1 MAGTA
6 LGKGFRRE
14 GMHTFQHA
22 VNADGADSNRRWD
35 QPMDIPSG
43 AEATKVGVGQWQ
55 PGLDFG
61 QFSELTVKQYY
72 SNGNVKTQ

>member
-6 LGKGFRRE
+6 LGKGCGEE
-14 GMHTFQHA
+14 GAHTFWH
-22 VNADGADSNRRWD
+22 VIEADGAVSTRRWD
-35 QPMDIPSG
+35 QPMDIPAG
-43 AEATKVGVGQWQ
+43 AEAAKVGVGQWL

-72 SNGNVKTQ
+72 SNGKGKT